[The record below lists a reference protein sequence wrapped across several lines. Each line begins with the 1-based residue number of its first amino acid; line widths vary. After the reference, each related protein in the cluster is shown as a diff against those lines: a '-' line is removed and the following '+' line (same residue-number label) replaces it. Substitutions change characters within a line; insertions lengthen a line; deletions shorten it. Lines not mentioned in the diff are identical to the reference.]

1 MHMPYDDPTRQEPPV
16 YIIMESSPLIAED
29 ICGALHAVG
38 PCKVVKVAAVEEL
51 SDVMAPGDPVAAVFL
66 EMRFEDVLA
75 SPLYPALM
83 LTGAKIVLTIGE
95 DDETAVL
102 GQGWAMLVRPFTED
116 MIHHSL
122 RSSVREI

>member
-1 MHMPYDDPTRQEPPV
+1 MPYDNPIRQEPPV

-29 ICGALHAVG
+29 IYGALHAGG
-38 PCKVVKVAAVEEL
+38 PCNVVKVTSVEEL
-51 SDVMAPGDPVAAVFL
+51 EMAIAPGGPVAAVFL
-66 EMRFEDVLA
+66 EMRFEDVLV

-122 RSSVREI
+122 RSSVREL